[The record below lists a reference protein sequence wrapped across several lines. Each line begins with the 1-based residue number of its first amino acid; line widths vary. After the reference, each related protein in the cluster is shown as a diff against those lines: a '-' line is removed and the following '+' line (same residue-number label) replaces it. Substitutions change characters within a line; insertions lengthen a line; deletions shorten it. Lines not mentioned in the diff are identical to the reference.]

1 MRLRHA
7 QTLSAFLGG
16 EHAVKEMITVALEY
30 VADALHLDEIA
41 TEANK
46 NAAGR
51 EREIHSPKNSGIHAR
66 LHLTDGFFDAGEQRT
81 TDQAMT
87 NI

>member
-7 QTLSAFLGG
+7 HTISAFLGG
-16 EHAVKEMITVALEY
+16 EHAVEEMIAVALEY

-46 NAAGR
+46 DAAGR
-51 EREIHSPKNSGIHAR
+51 EREIHGPKNQGFMRAFISRTASSMPVNSAR
-66 LHLTDGFFDAGEQRT
+66 LIRL
-81 TDQAMT
+81 
-87 NI
+87 